1 MEGGTSEDKKAKAK
15 AKGKAK
21 AKVPTRE
28 EILKGSVGRV
38 GKKNKSGKSL
48 HIFLRKQIQQNEE
61 EEEERERET
70 ERDRERGEERRGENE
85 TLTFVSIYVLYPCA
99 CYLQVLCISVVFH
112 LT

>member
-61 EEEERERET
+61 EEEERERQRET
-70 ERDRERGEERRGENE
+70 EREERRGENE

>member
-61 EEEERERET
+61 EEEERERQRET
-70 ERDRERGEERRGENE
+70 EREERRGENE
-85 TLTFVSIYVLYPCA
+85 TLTFVSIYVFYPCA

>member
-61 EEEERERET
+61 EEEERERQR
-70 ERDRERGEERRGENE
+70 ERRGEERRGENE
-85 TLTFVSIYVLYPCA
+85 TLTFVSIYVFYPCA